1 MQPDRG
7 PGCTYSRREDARS
20 DADGF
25 AEYFGAR
32 RDAVRRTAYLLCGDW
47 HWAEDLT
54 QVAFVRLAAAW
65 GRVRDPLALDAFV
78 RTCLVRAYL
87 AETRRAWRQRER
99 SAGDAPGAGHGR
111 RHRRVDGRLAFVRA
125 LRQVPPRQRAVLVC
139 RFYQDLDVN
148 QTAAVLGCSV
158 GTVKSQTARG
168 LATLRSVLEAQA
180 AHVVM
185 DELTI

>member
-1 MQPDRG
+1 MPER
-7 PGCTYSRREDARS
+7 TAH
-20 DADGF
+20 AF
-25 AEYFGAR
+25 AEYFNAR

-65 GRVRDPLALDAFV
+65 DRVRDPLALDAFV

-87 AETRRAWRQRER
+87 AETRRAWRRRER
-99 SAGDAPGAGHGR
+99 AAPDTPEPGAADDTA
-111 RHRRVDGRLAFVRA
+111 RVDGRLAFVQA

-139 RFYQDLDVN
+139 RFYQDLDVA
-148 QTAAVLGCSV
+148 QTAEVLGCSV

-168 LATLRSVLEAQA
+168 LATLRSLLEADA
-180 AHVVM
+180 PHVVV
-185 DELTI
+185 DVTK